1 MNDSNR
7 ITLKAARASHPLAPA
22 VLRQL
27 GGGWEAIQS
36 AIDAANHGADGGFP
50 GFVYYTETE
59 AFTKRNRA
67 KIAGCLAEM
76 ARDFGTSTFDLVRS
90 FRCLEGDEYTD
101 EHLGAALFTG
111 KERPTKDASS
121 DDADAVLL
129 IRNALAWFA
138 LEEVGHAIVR
148 LTED

>member
-1 MNDSNR
+1 MTDSNR

-27 GGGWEAIQS
+27 GGGREAILA
-36 AIDAANHGADGGFP
+36 AIDAANHGADGGFH
-50 GFVYYTETE
+50 GFCYYTDTE
-59 AFTKRNRA
+59 AFAKRNRA
-67 KIAGCLAEM
+67 KIAECLAEM
-76 ARDFGTSTFDLVRS
+76 ARAFGTSTFELVRS
-90 FRCLEGDEYTD
+90 FRCLKDDEYTD

-111 KERPTKDASS
+111 KERPAKNASS

-138 LEEVGHAIVR
+138 LEEVGHAIIR
-148 LTED
+148 LTEN